1 MGKGKHSTRKPE
13 EPCLLPRP
21 SVVGDGLRSSSDLH
35 GALTLHP
42 QFLNCLS
49 KTEESRDLV
58 QLIVYLAYVCVRPR
72 IISQHEMGLK
82 QMALASLRFHYRF
95 PSPTEQQ
102 FQTCTGVTFVNC
114 FSQDTRQS
122 PAEHPGAFSPG
133 LSSKRYQTIS
143 STSFRKG
150 AGYLL
155 QALKE
160 DVIKSQ
166 TLD

>member
-21 SVVGDGLRSSSDLH
+21 SLVGDGLRSSSDLH

-42 QFLNCLS
+42 RFLNCLS

-58 QLIVYLAYVCVRPR
+58 QLIVYLAYVCMRPR

-102 FQTCTGVTFVNC
+102 FQTRTGVTFVNC

-122 PAEHPGAFSPG
+122 PAEHPGGGGHSPQG
-133 LSSKRYQTIS
+133 SHQTVTRQLAAPLSERVQDIYYKP
-143 STSFRKG
+143 
-150 AGYLL
+150 
-155 QALKE
+155 
-160 DVIKSQ
+160 
-166 TLD
+166 